1 MIRRLGIFGLLAM
14 VGALVSALPSAGAG
28 LGGTQSP
35 DYQRALKL
43 GVQAYVYGYPLLD
56 MNRVFLTST
65 SVNVPNG
72 KGGGPVNEFSHFR
85 RLTNPSDKTVVA
97 PNHDTLYSMA
107 WLDLTR
113 QPVVLH
119 MPVVKKRFVVFEL
132 VDPYTTNFA
141 LVGSV
146 GFGPGDYAVVPPGWH
161 GKLPRGVKR
170 IASPYTRVWV
180 IGRTYIK
187 DAADTPN
194 VVRIQNQY
202 AITPLGKWG
211 TNYKPK
217 RPKHVDLKIR
227 NYTVP
232 GTAPGQNPLA
242 FFDALGD
249 QLKMFAPPAADA
261 PLLKQLRTVGIGPG
275 LHPSS
280 DSSLSADTLR
290 GLHDAVAAGATQV
303 NADLQKLFVSIAPK
317 HNGWLV
323 ARTGTYG
330 TDYTGRAVTDKIGL
344 GAPLSKMA
352 IYPFTITDSDL
363 HPLTGAS
370 RYVAHIPA
378 SDLPFPVKSFWSM
391 TMYDSSGFFVPNSAH
406 VYLLNNRSSVH
417 YNSDGSL
424 DLYIQPNA
432 PSTAHQRAN
441 WLPSPAGKSF
451 RLVMRLYKPVNVA
464 GILSG
469 SSWQPPVVL
478 PCGASGSTSSGVACA
493 R

>member
-1 MIRRLGIFGLLAM
+1 MIRRTGLFGAVTM
-14 VGALVSALPSAGAG
+14 VIALVVALPSASAG
-28 LGGTQSP
+28 VSGTQSP
-35 DYQRALKL
+35 EYQRALRL

-107 WLDLTR
+107 WLDLSR
-113 QPVVLH
+113 QPMVLH
-119 MPVVKKRFVVFEL
+119 MPVVKHRFVMFEL
-132 VDPYTTNFA
+132 VDPYTTNFS
-141 LVGSV
+141 LIGSV
-146 GFGPGDYAVVPPGWH
+146 GFGPGDYAIVPPGWH

-170 IASPYTRVWV
+170 IASPYKRVWV

-187 DAADTPN
+187 NAADTPN

-202 AITPLGKWG
+202 LITPLDKWG
-211 TNYKPK
+211 TNYKPP
-217 RPKHVDLKIR
+217 RPKHVDL
-227 NYTVP
+227 NQHEYTVP
-232 GTAPGQNPLA
+232 GTAPGANPLA

-249 QLKMFAPPAADA
+249 QLKMFPPPAADA
-261 PLLKQLRTVGIGPG
+261 PLLAQLRAVGIGPG
-275 LHPSS
+275 MHPSS
-280 DSSLSADTLR
+280 NSSLSADTLR
-290 GLHDAVAAGATQV
+290 GLHDAVAAGAAQV
-303 NADLQKLFVSIAPK
+303 TADLQKLFASTAPK

-330 TDYTGRAVTDKIGL
+330 TDYSGRAVTDRVGL

-352 IYPFTITDSDL
+352 IYPFTITDSQL
-363 HPLTGAS
+363 HPLSGAA
-370 RYVAHIPA
+370 RYVAHFA
-378 SDLPFPVKSFWSM
+378 TKDLPFPVKSFWSL
-391 TMYDSSGFFVPNSAH
+391 TMYDSTGFFVPNSAH
-406 VYLLNNRSSVH
+406 VYLINNRSNVR

-432 PSTAHQRAN
+432 PTNARQRAN
-441 WLPSPAGKSF
+441 WLPSPAGKAF

-478 PCGASGSTSSGVACA
+478 PCVASGSTSSGVACA